1 MLGIGIGV
9 SRKTN
14 VVGTSISP
22 SDISGLDLWLKFNTG
37 ISGASN
43 TTAAGNMS
51 DDEVI
56 HSWTDQAGNYNAVQT
71 TDAYRPN
78 WESDTDDISFNGDND
93 HFDLAGG
100 GVDILANEDFTVM
113 VRHKFTNF
121 SSSYALV
128 GTAGGEVIKVN
139 NSTDIVA
146 KLNDGTVAAVWS
158 ETGGRDLATGVYYI
172 FTLVRSGGSDGDLK
186 MYVHGTGDDTNSTHS
201 DKSWDDAHDYQDN
214 DTFDIANIGASSD
227 LSLNPIGF
235 MRDVIVWNGTALSKT
250 QREGMYDYINAQT

>member
-1 MLGIGIGV
+1 MLGLGSGLTGGGGI
-9 SRKTN
+9 
-14 VVGTSISP
+14 TSLIP
-22 SDISGLDLWLKFNTG
+22 SDISNLDLWLKFNTG

-56 HSWTDQAGNYNAVQT
+56 HSWTDQAGNHNAAQA
-71 TDAYRPN
+71 TDSHRPN
-78 WESDTDDISFNGDND
+78 WEDATTDISFNGTDD
-93 HFDLAGG
+93 HFDLASN
-100 GVDILANEDFTVM
+100 VEINANEDFTVM

-121 SSSYALV
+121 SSAYALV
-128 GTAGGEVIKVN
+128 GTAGGEVIKIN

-158 ETGGRDLATGVYYI
+158 ETGGLDLATGVYYI

-235 MRDVIVWNGTALSKT
+235 MRDVIVWKTALSAS
-250 QREGMYDYINAQT
+250 QRADMYSYINGQ